1 MGELYGMWIVSQRD
15 CSTFI
20 PDSKG
25 PKKKIHNNYW
35 CQALFIILE
44 EVKQNT
50 LRKHKKLCV
59 SAQLVTEKQPSGITL

>member
-1 MGELYGMWIVSQRD
+1 MGELYGMWIVSQCD

-25 PKKKIHNNYW
+25 PKKKNHNNYW
-35 CQALFIILE
+35 CRALFIILE

-50 LRKHKKLCV
+50 LRKHKKLV
-59 SAQLVTEKQPSGITL
+59 HNLLSEKQPAGVTL

>member
-1 MGELYGMWIVSQRD
+1 MVCELYLNVTVQLLFQIQKD
-15 CSTFI
+15 Q
-20 PDSKG
+20 
-25 PKKKIHNNYW
+25 KKKIHNNYW